1 MSRSLRKDHKALGP
15 HSPQSHESIES
26 VLTMKVPQ
34 EPSAA
39 TAEPLAPSQ
48 ASWPLCP
55 SAAPSSAGWAS
66 LIVPNRGRGGDL
78 TALPYAFLCAQQP
91 QASGFGREMLL

>member
-1 MSRSLRKDHKALGP
+1 MQPLQKHWRLPRLRGH
-15 HSPQSHESIES
+15 
-26 VLTMKVPQ
+26 
-34 EPSAA
+34 
-39 TAEPLAPSQ
+39 
-48 ASWPLCP
+48 CP

-66 LIVPNRGRGGDL
+66 FIVPNRGRGGDL